1 MVSIK
6 INILRGTYAM
16 QSFISFETAMAAVKM
31 HGDLFVSFYSF
42 VEFSLPKIYRW
53 DSNTQ
58 LVIHADSNTQ

>member
-16 QSFISFETAMAAVKM
+16 QSFISFGTAMAAVKM

-42 VEFSLPKIYRW
+42 VEFSLPKIYR
-53 DSNTQ
+53 
-58 LVIHADSNTQ
+58 